1 MMLDST
7 IITKALYGIGA
18 AVPASGL
25 YVCVPCGYVQN
36 FAAGEIFP
44 TCPACLA
51 GTELGPAGY
60 QDEGAEF
67 WQFLG

>member
-1 MMLDST
+1 MPVT
-7 IITKALYGIGA
+7 TKTLYGIGE
-18 AVPASGL
+18 AVPTSGL
-25 YVCVPCGYVQN
+25 YVCLPCGYVQH
-36 FAAGEIFP
+36 FAAGETFA

-51 GTELGPAGY
+51 GTALGPVGY